1 MTTEYFTEKE
11 ILETIKNN
19 IDGYIGLPDYT
30 FEDFF
35 NDLFNTNEYFIGYK
49 KAEDALEKYGVFKAL
64 EEVQRWD
71 EENYGHWETDYT
83 NTETIANMLEY
94 IHAYDVFD
102 SIISNA
108 PGEIDWGS
116 DLSRKNI
123 KAFKEALNEF

>member
-1 MTTEYFTEKE
+1 
-11 ILETIKNN
+11 
-19 IDGYIGLPDYT
+19 
-30 FEDFF
+30 
-35 NDLFNTNEYFIGYK
+35 
-49 KAEDALEKYGVFKAL
+49 
-64 EEVQRWD
+64 
-71 EENYGHWETDYT
+71 
-83 NTETIANMLEY
+83 MLEY